1 MKDETFKN
9 VKYELNPSGT
19 ILINNR
25 EVAHT
30 KQCCHC
36 QCHFVSVKGSG
47 KIRGFCMRC
56 GKITCGKLACDTCI
70 PFEKKLENYEKG
82 KTKIL

>member
-9 VKYELNPSGT
+9 AKYELNPSGT

-36 QCHFVSVKGSG
+36 QRHFVSVKGSG
-47 KIRGFCMRC
+47 KIRGFCN
-56 GKITCGKLACDTCI
+56 GCDNTI
-70 PFEKKLENYEKG
+70 QGIGDER
-82 KTKIL
+82 